1 MRLEAVPEVRAAV
14 AHELHLPLVFA
25 VAGDELD
32 PVVGKGE
39 FLRDSVTGTSPVVP
53 VAVAIREPCI
63 PGIESPLA
71 PFLQPGLLEPRPFP
85 PRRFRGKQGKRGGD
99 LVVRHG
105 RNGGFVEH
113 KKIPSDRWEA
123 SWGKGYRQTT
133 RPGPLPNRLLLF
145 GGKIIHHLLVY
156 LDFWYSRL
164 FYLIKLIEK

>member
-1 MRLEAVPEVRAAV
+1 MKATSTRSPRNGVRISGIRTSRPRRACGRRPSGNPASRASGV
-14 AHELHLPLVFA
+14 PLV
-25 VAGDELD
+25 
-32 PVVGKGE
+32 
-39 FLRDSVTGTSPVVP
+39 
-53 VAVAIREPCI
+53 
-63 PGIESPLA
+63 
-71 PFLQPGLLEPRPFP
+71 PFRQPGLLEPRPFP

-99 LVVRHG
+99 LIVRHG

-133 RPGPLPNRLLLF
+133 RPGPPPNRLLLF